1 MRDLGSL
8 TFDGKYL
15 YIANLSQE
23 IVFLLGDDF
32 VPTASTKSVTI
43 SKDLITI
50 IKTTD
55 YENSD
60 NFGGEGWFICA
71 CNEKYVAV
79 TSLDKQGTIM
89 ANELNGFNVLK
100 TILTAWD
107 NGNESVTITVSWVV
121 AYPTWNLT
129 SAITEFIPSTQIN
142 INFTVKDDNS
152 KGYSFSANTI
162 NPFFTIRDAVNSGTT
177 IEWMTSTGGTSNYI
191 LAVRKNST
199 QYTRYGKLSLVYQDL
214 NGNEIKNDLT
224 IRQRR

>member
-1 MRDLGSL
+1 MRIYPKIL
-8 TFDGKYL
+8 F
-15 YIANLSQE
+15 
-23 IVFLLGDDF
+23 FLLGDDF

-55 YENSD
+55 YESSD
-60 NFGGEGWFICA
+60 ENGGERWFICA
-71 CNEKYVAV
+71 CEGEYDAGV
-79 TSLDKQGTIM
+79 SLENQGTIM
-89 ANELNGFNVLK
+89 ANNLNGFNVLNA
-100 TILTAWD
+100 ILTAWK
-107 NGNESVTITVSWVV
+107 NGNESVTITVSYTEEVV
-121 AYPTWNLT
+121 LANPTWNLT